1 MQRKYLWLLLVLTF
15 ILTSCGPGQ
24 VFGPTM
30 TPTRTMTST
39 PTSTDTPTLTPTY
52 TPSPTITPSPTLTPT
67 PTPFG
72 GGGLIIFSKMTGGG
86 IFSMKPDGSEVT
98 KYKSAGLY
106 ANRPEW
112 SPDGTRFAYL
122 KPVGNLLNVYVM
134 TADGSS
140 DILITDHPAILW
152 NYTWSPNG
160 KKILLEEWK
169 AASIWGPFFFYV
181 INADGTSQVKL
192 PSTANGLQVVFTT
205 WLPDSTKIGG
215 YSVFPVNTNNPGT
228 EHNEIYFVNA
238 DGSDMTQLIQT
249 HTGTDDLSSPVWSQH
264 DSKLTYVVT
273 SCSGDCQA
281 STYIANEDGSGARLL
296 INNMAC
302 KYRSPDGILLLCDS
316 SDYYA
321 NKYEFTVI
329 DDSGTILAKQG
340 WDQSTGW
347 VTDHVWSP
355 DSKKIALSFPTGKS
369 DNYDLYLWDLTS
381 NELTRVTN
389 TPNSSE
395 EVQTWSPDG
404 MHLIFSEYK
413 TGAIWLMDLDGTR
426 LTNLSS
432 SRSNDWWPRWQPQP
446 TP

>member
-1 MQRKYLWLLLVLTF
+1 
-15 ILTSCGPGQ
+15 
-24 VFGPTM
+24 
-30 TPTRTMTST
+30 
-39 PTSTDTPTLTPTY
+39 
-52 TPSPTITPSPTLTPT
+52 
-67 PTPFG
+67 
-72 GGGLIIFSKMTGGG
+72 
-86 IFSMKPDGSEVT
+86 MKPDGSEVT
-98 KYKSAGLY
+98 KFKSAGLY
-106 ANRPEW
+106 ANRLEW

-122 KPVGNLLNVYVM
+122 KPVGNLCNVYVM
-134 TADGSS
+134 TADGSN
-140 DILITDHPAILW
+140 DILITDHPAAW
-152 NYTWSPNG
+152 WDYVWSPNG
-160 KKILLEEWK
+160 KKILLDELNPRIYE
-169 AASIWGPFFFYV
+169 GPTFYYV
-181 INADGTSQVKL
+181 INADGTSLVKL
-192 PSTANGLQVVFTT
+192 PSIVNGLPVVFTT

-215 YSVFPVNTNNPGT
+215 YSVFPDNTHNPGKL
-228 EHNEIYFVNA
+228 HSEIYVVNA
-238 DGSDMTQLIQT
+238 DGSDMTQLIQIN
-249 HTGTDDLSSPVWSQH
+249 TGKIDYLSDPIWSQH

-273 SCSGDCQA
+273 SCFGDCHYA
-281 STYIANEDGSGARLL
+281 TYIANEDGSNSRML

-369 DNYDLYLWDLTS
+369 DNYDLYIWDLTS

-395 EVQTWSPDG
+395 EVQFWSPDG
-404 MHLIFSEYK
+404 KHLIFWESI
-413 TGAIWLMDLDGTR
+413 TGTIWLMNLDGTR
-426 LTNLSS
+426 PTNISS
-432 SRSNDWWPRWQPQP
+432 SRSNDDWPRWQPQP